1 MSALVLVE
9 RVGGTA
15 VVRLNRAVRHNSLV
29 PELLEQLLAAL
40 ERVEAD
46 ADVRAVVLG
55 HAGRS
60 FSTGGDV
67 AAFAAHAAQRTAL
80 EAYAQRLL
88 GLLNTCIL
96 RLAAL
101 RCPVIAAVEGWLTGG
116 ALGLALACD
125 MTVLGEGARIAPY
138 YTVVGFSPDG
148 GWTAMLPQMIGHAR
162 ARAIQ
167 LENTTLTASQAAALG
182 IATHLAPGGQ
192 AEACALSL
200 AAALKDKVAGSVAHT
215 RALLRWDPEALAHGL
230 ERERAA
236 FVAQIASAEAAAGM
250 RRFLGATTPC

>member
-9 RVGGTA
+9 RSGSTA
-15 VVRLNRAVRHNSLV
+15 VLRLNRAERHNSLV
-29 PELLEQLLAAL
+29 PGLLEDLLAAL

-46 ADVRAVVLG
+46 PDVRAVVLG

-67 AAFAAHAAQRTAL
+67 GAFAAFPPQSAEL
-80 EAYAQRLL
+80 EQYAQRLL
-88 GLLNTCIL
+88 GLLNAAIL

-148 GWTAMLPQMIGHAR
+148 GWTAMLPQMIGAAR

-167 LENTTLTASQAAALG
+167 LENTTLTAGQAASLG
-182 IATHLAPGGQ
+182 VVTHLAPTGE
-192 AEACALSL
+192 AEAMALSL
-200 AAALKDKVAGSVAHT
+200 AAGLKDKVAGSVAST
-215 RALLRWDPEALAHGL
+215 RALLRWDPEVLAHGL
-230 ERERAA
+230 ERERVA
-236 FVAQIASAEAAAGM
+236 FVAQVTRAEAAAGM
-250 RRFLGATTPC
+250 RRFLGGADAG